1 MTERLKQ
8 LWTKYYEQLTY
19 LIFGGLATLLNIVLA
34 MVFRSFGM
42 PTTLNTVLDNV
53 ICILFAYTTN
63 RLWVFKSRSR
73 GADALREFGSFIAC
87 RLGTMVMDVAVM
99 WLGADVIGPALVPA
113 AWLGLWFL
121 GVKVFS
127 NVLVIVFNYV
137 FSKKII
143 FIKKK

>member
-8 LWTKYYEQLTY
+8 LWAKYYEQLTY
-19 LIFGGLATLLNIVLA
+19 LIFGGLATLVNIVLA

-99 WLGADVIGPALVPA
+99 WLGADVIGPALLPA

>member
-8 LWTKYYEQLTY
+8 LWAKYYEQLTY

-99 WLGADVIGPALVPA
+99 WLGADVIGPVLVPA

>member
-8 LWTKYYEQLTY
+8 LWAKYYEQFTY

-143 FIKKK
+143 LIKKK

>member
-8 LWTKYYEQLTY
+8 LWAKYYEQLTY

>member
-8 LWTKYYEQLTY
+8 LWAKYYEQLTY

-99 WLGADVIGPALVPA
+99 WLGADVIGPALLPA

-127 NVLVIVFNYV
+127 NVLVIVFNFV

>member
-1 MTERLKQ
+1 MMERLKQ
-8 LWTKYYEQLTY
+8 LWAKYYEQLTY

-73 GADALREFGSFIAC
+73 GTDALREFGSFIAC
-87 RLGTMVMDVAVM
+87 RLGTMAMDVAVM
-99 WLGADVIGPALVPA
+99 WLGADVIGPALLPA

>member
-1 MTERLKQ
+1 MTDRLKQ
-8 LWTKYYEQLTY
+8 LWAKYYEQLTY

-99 WLGADVIGPALVPA
+99 WLGADVIGPALLPA

>member
-8 LWTKYYEQLTY
+8 LWAKYYEQLTF

-99 WLGADVIGPALVPA
+99 WLGADVIGPALLPA

>member
-1 MTERLKQ
+1 MERLKQ
-8 LWTKYYEQLTY
+8 LWAKYYEQLTY

-73 GADALREFGSFIAC
+73 GADALREFGSFIVC

-99 WLGADVIGPALVPA
+99 WLGADVIGPALLPA

-127 NVLVIVFNYV
+127 NVLVIVFNYI

>member
-8 LWTKYYEQLTY
+8 LWAKYYEQLTY

-99 WLGADVIGPALVPA
+99 WLGAEVIGPALLPA

>member
-8 LWTKYYEQLTY
+8 LWAKYYEQLTY

-34 MVFRSFGM
+34 MVFRSFSM

-99 WLGADVIGPALVPA
+99 WLGADVIGPALLPA

>member
-8 LWTKYYEQLTY
+8 LWAKYYEQLTY

-99 WLGADVIGPALVPA
+99 WLGADLLGPMLIAPERQN
-113 AWLGLWFL
+113 LWFL

>member
-8 LWTKYYEQLTY
+8 LWAKYYEQLTY

-73 GADALREFGSFIAC
+73 GADALRDFGSFIAC

-99 WLGADVIGPALVPA
+99 WLGADVIGPALLPA

>member
-8 LWTKYYEQLTY
+8 LWAKYYEQLTY

-87 RLGTMVMDVAVM
+87 RLGTMVMDVVVM

>member
-8 LWTKYYEQLTY
+8 LWAKYYEQLTY

-99 WLGADVIGPALVPA
+99 WLGADVIGPALLPA

>member
-1 MTERLKQ
+1 MMERAKQ
-8 LWTKYYEQLTY
+8 LWNKYYEQLTY
-19 LIFGGLATLLNIVLA
+19 LIFGGIATLLNIVLA

-42 PTTLNTVLDNV
+42 STTLNTVLDNV

-63 RLWVFKSRSR
+63 RLWVFKSRSK
-73 GADALREFGSFIAC
+73 GADALREFGSFILC
-87 RLGTMVMDVAVM
+87 RLGTMAMDVAVM
-99 WLGADVIGPALVPA
+99 WLGADIIGPALLPA

-127 NVLVIVFNYV
+127 NVLVILFNYI

>member
-1 MTERLKQ
+1 MYKRQ
-8 LWTKYYEQLTY
+8 
-19 LIFGGLATLLNIVLA
+19 
-34 MVFRSFGM
+34 
-42 PTTLNTVLDNV
+42 VLDNV

-99 WLGADVIGPALVPA
+99 WLGADVIGPALLPA

>member
-8 LWTKYYEQLTY
+8 LWAKYYEQLTY

-99 WLGADVIGPALVPA
+99 WLGADVIGPALLPA
-113 AWLGLWFL
+113 AWLGLWVL

>member
-1 MTERLKQ
+1 M
-8 LWTKYYEQLTY
+8 
-19 LIFGGLATLLNIVLA
+19 
-34 MVFRSFGM
+34 
-42 PTTLNTVLDNV
+42 
-53 ICILFAYTTN
+53 
-63 RLWVFKSRSR
+63 
-73 GADALREFGSFIAC
+73 
-87 RLGTMVMDVAVM
+87 
-99 WLGADVIGPALVPA
+99 IGPALLPA

>member
-8 LWTKYYEQLTY
+8 LWAKYYEQLTY

-99 WLGADVIGPALVPA
+99 WLGADVIGPALLPA

-127 NVLVIVFNYV
+127 NVLVIVFNYI

>member
-8 LWTKYYEQLTY
+8 LWAKYYEQLTY

-63 RLWVFKSRSR
+63 RLWVFKSGSR

-99 WLGADVIGPALVPA
+99 WLGADVIGPALLPA

>member
-8 LWTKYYEQLTY
+8 LWAKYYEQLNF
-19 LIFGGLATLLNIVLA
+19 LIFGGLDTVLNIVLA

-99 WLGADVIGPALVPA
+99 WLGADVIGPALLPA

>member
-1 MTERLKQ
+1 MMERLKQ
-8 LWTKYYEQLTY
+8 LWAKYYEQLTY

-99 WLGADVIGPALVPA
+99 WLGADVIGPALLPA

-127 NVLVIVFNYV
+127 NVLVIVFNYI

>member
-8 LWTKYYEQLTY
+8 LWAKYYEQLTY
-19 LIFGGLATLLNIVLA
+19 LI
-34 MVFRSFGM
+34 FGM

-99 WLGADVIGPALVPA
+99 WLGADVIGPALLPA